1 MDKECKRQV
10 DELNKLWHHMLIES
24 NYKDIE
30 AKYLRIQALSTNEIA
45 ILRIISEKEEVIIKD
60 ILEIL
65 NLPKSTLTSIIDRLE
80 NRNLI
85 VRAISKRD
93 RRSYKLELTEE
104 GKITQDEHIKFEEEK
119 EFLSAYTKQAEAGQ
133 IVDLNEMKAAYIEK
147 VGHSIGGSQIYRMLE
162 RHGWRKVMPRSKHP
176 QKANSIIIV
185 YIIFH

>member
-10 DELNKLWHHMLIES
+10 DELNKLWHRMLIES

-30 AKYLRIQALSTNEIA
+30 SKYSRIQGLSTNEIA
-45 ILRIISEKEEVIIKD
+45 IIRIISEKEEVIIKD

-80 NRNLI
+80 KRNLI

-104 GKITQDEHIKFEEEK
+104 GKIAQDEHIKFEEEVYGK
-119 EFLSAYTKQAEAGQ
+119 IMVSLDTYEEREELLKLIRKIAENISSRG
-133 IVDLNEMKAAYIEK
+133 
-147 VGHSIGGSQIYRMLE
+147 
-162 RHGWRKVMPRSKHP
+162 
-176 QKANSIIIV
+176 
-185 YIIFH
+185 

>member
-104 GKITQDEHIKFEEEK
+104 GKITQDEHIKFEEE
-119 EFLSAYTKQAEAGQ
+119 
-133 IVDLNEMKAAYIEK
+133 
-147 VGHSIGGSQIYRMLE
+147 IYGKIMISLDTYEE
-162 RHGWRKVMPRSKHP
+162 REELLKLIRKIADNISSR
-176 QKANSIIIV
+176 
-185 YIIFH
+185 